1 MRGTP
6 GRLEQ
11 VLDNLLNNALEV
23 APAGYRRPGAS
34 PSAPGER
41 VVLEVRDAGPG
52 MSEEQRARAFDR
64 FWRAVPG
71 RRDRGGFGLGLAI
84 VRQLVT
90 ADGGAVELDTA
101 PEGGLA
107 VVMTLLAGDVARGAG
122 RAANGV
128 PVPARV

>member
-1 MRGTP
+1 MVRSTP

-23 APAGYRRPGAS
+23 APAG
-34 PSAPGER
+34 SAVRVVARSSGER

-52 MSEEQRARAFDR
+52 MSAEQRARAFDR

-107 VVMTLLAGDVARGAG
+107 VVITLLPGDATRT
-122 RAANGV
+122 RRPTNGT
-128 PVPARV
+128 PVEVRV